1 MSKKVEIY
9 ILTHKKFN
17 ESFDNSIYFPLLN
30 GSYSHNDDFG
40 YIRDDTGNN
49 ISKLNDYFAELTG
62 EYWVWKN
69 SDADIVGFCHYRRWF
84 VKNLKYEK
92 ITEKDILN
100 DLNEYDIILPQKTR
114 LSGSI
119 RQITEESLKNNPDYG
134 VKLEDYEKLTQV
146 IKNYFPE
153 YYESYKK
160 HINGNYSYNNNMFI
174 CYKNLADSYF
184 EWAFDVIDKL
194 KGEIDFSKYSENNKR
209 VFGFVS
215 EHLLS
220 VFVLKHRLRIK
231 EYYVYLNERKFPFI
245 HFLNRRFPM
254 IQRLESGVYSFLN
267 KNVFIIAEIGV
278 NHNGSVELAKKMI
291 KSAGECG
298 VDAVKFQTFNSE
310 DLVTENAET
319 AGYQEKNTNENS
331 QLKMLKKLE
340 LTFDDFKELKD
351 YALKN
356 GVIFISSPFDVK
368 SVDLL
373 EILDVPLYKLGSG
386 ELNNFELIDHVQKT
400 NKPIIISTGMATLDE
415 IKETYDFIENK
426 DNLIILHCITGYP
439 TSFEEANLNFIK
451 TLKLEFDVPIGFS
464 DHSPGI
470 ELPIAAVALGACVVE
485 KHFTLDKNLEGPDHK
500 ASLNPKEFK
509 AMVDAIRNVEVAMGD
524 GIRKF
529 SDNEL
534 EIKKVARK
542 SIVLNQDVKKGTK
555 LQREMLSIKRPG
567 TGIPPKFINDVIG
580 KETIEDLK
588 SGTIILWGNLK

>member
-1 MSKKVEIY
+1 M
-9 ILTHKKFN
+9 F
-17 ESFDNSIYFPLLN
+17 
-30 GSYSHNDDFG
+30 
-40 YIRDDTGNN
+40 
-49 ISKLNDYFAELTG
+49 
-62 EYWVWKN
+62 
-69 SDADIVGFCHYRRWF
+69 
-84 VKNLKYEK
+84 
-92 ITEKDILN
+92 
-100 DLNEYDIILPQKTR
+100 
-114 LSGSI
+114 
-119 RQITEESLKNNPDYG
+119 
-134 VKLEDYEKLTQV
+134 
-146 IKNYFPE
+146 
-153 YYESYKK
+153 
-160 HINGNYSYNNNMFI
+160 HIF
-174 CYKNLADSYF
+174 K
-184 EWAFDVIDKL
+184 
-194 KGEIDFSKYSENNKR
+194 
-209 VFGFVS
+209 
-215 EHLLS
+215 
-220 VFVLKHRLRIK
+220 
-231 EYYVYLNERKFPFI
+231 
-245 HFLNRRFPM
+245 
-254 IQRLESGVYSFLN
+254 N